1 MMFYT
6 HLVLAFVIGLLSI
19 NYFHPSNVILFMVI
33 VMFGGILPDIDHP
46 KSKLGS
52 YFKLINWLVKHRG
65 ILHSLLILP
74 VIALLLSYFNYSFI
88 SIPLIIG
95 YIAHLIGDIV
105 TKEGLM
111 LLYPL
116 SDFRINGFIKVGGL
130 LEKLIFIALLI
141 LSGYLLLNS

>member
-6 HLVLAFVIGLLSI
+6 HLVFAFLLGLLSI
-19 NYFHPSNVILFMVI
+19 QYLHPANQILFIII
-33 VMFGGILPDIDHP
+33 VLFGGILPDIDHP
-46 KSKLGS
+46 KSVLGS
-52 YFKLINWLVKHRG
+52 KVKIIGWLFKHRG
-65 ILHSLLILP
+65 IFHSLLILP

-88 SIPLIIG
+88 SVPLIIG

-116 SDFRINGFIKVGGL
+116 SNFRINGFIRVGGL
-130 LEKLIFIALLI
+130 LEKLIFLAMLI
-141 LSGYLLLNS
+141 LSVYLLFNL

>member
-1 MMFYT
+1 MFYT
-6 HLVLAFVIGLLSI
+6 HLVLAFVMGLLSI

-65 ILHSLLILP
+65 IFHSLLILP
-74 VIALLLSYFNYSFI
+74 VIALVLSYFNYSFI
-88 SIPLIIG
+88 SLPLIIG
-95 YIAHLIGDIV
+95 YVAHLIGDIV

-116 SDFRINGFIKVGGL
+116 SDFRISGFIKVGGL
-130 LEKLIFIALLI
+130 SEKLIFIALLI